1 MSVYTGESRGEL
13 LAWLNDLLAPQQITK
28 LEQCGSGSVYCQ
40 VIDSIFG
47 DLPMSRVKFN
57 ARHEYEYLENFKILQ
72 KAFQRHRIDKPIPVD
87 KLVKCKMQDNL
98 EFLQWMKKYWDVNSP
113 GIAYDA
119 PGRAGGIVP
128 SQPATTS
135 RAPAPTA
142 RTNARAPISAAPRTI
157 SAAGSAKV
165 AELNSQIEQM
175 TELAQNMEK
184 ERNFYFDKLRNIEL
198 IIQDR
203 LTVEGMEAG
212 EKETLTKIQEILYST
227 VEGFE
232 LPNQD
237 ELEGE
242 EFPANG
248 ADPDEEETF

>member
-1 MSVYTGESRGEL
+1 
-13 LAWLNDLLAPQQITK
+13 
-28 LEQCGSGSVYCQ
+28 
-40 VIDSIFG
+40 
-47 DLPMSRVKFN
+47 
-57 ARHEYEYLENFKILQ
+57 
-72 KAFQRHRIDKPIPVD
+72 
-87 KLVKCKMQDNL
+87 
-98 EFLQWMKKYWDVNSP
+98 
-113 GIAYDA
+113 
-119 PGRAGGIVP
+119 
-128 SQPATTS
+128 
-135 RAPAPTA
+135 
-142 RTNARAPISAAPRTI
+142 
-157 SAAGSAKV
+157 
-165 AELNSQIEQM
+165 M